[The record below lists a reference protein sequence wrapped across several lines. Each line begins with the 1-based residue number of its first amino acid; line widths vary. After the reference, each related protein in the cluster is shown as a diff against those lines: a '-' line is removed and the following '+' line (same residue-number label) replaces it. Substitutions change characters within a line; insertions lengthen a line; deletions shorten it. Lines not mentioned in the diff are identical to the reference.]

1 MVEKLNKAILGT
13 ETELPKDK
21 NKRADSVNEWK

>member
-1 MVEKLNKAILGT
+1 MVEKLNKTILGT

-21 NKRADSVNEWK
+21 NKRADVNEWK